1 MSVPTDIE
9 RFMPTMSGRIA
20 YEHRHRYAVCLP
32 HVAGMDVLDVA
43 CGEGYGSRMLAEA
56 ARSVVGVDIDEQVI
70 LRARKNYRRNRNVSF
85 EVANCVTLP
94 FPDQRFDVIVS
105 METVEHLTETE
116 QEQFVYEVK
125 RVARRNA
132 LFIISTPN
140 RELYSEQSGKANPF
154 HKKELSE
161 QEFRRILRKS
171 FKAVEVWGQRFYI
184 HSVIAPLAA
193 NRSKAARSRGVQRPP
208 ATATSSLDNSI
219 DGVAHSQYFLA
230 FCSNKS
236 VQSLDRRPSLFIDEK
251 DDLWHEHETVL
262 RWASGLHE
270 EDEAVRT
277 RLREREKRLAELQ
290 SSVEEQKADHD
301 ALVSKV
307 KEFEGIENRLTG
319 QAALLSNQIKDL
331 KDGLTAARSQNAR
344 IESLRKQESRALFEL
359 RATSDRA
366 SQREQELLKELES
379 LRIEL
384 QSARQMLDT
393 YSHSLLA
400 ARGEVQGMEGQLKI
414 SKQGHALASASVDK
428 LSAEIVVLRES
439 NAAAAREVA
448 ESSRRVRDVEAKLH
462 VSEQMRQRLDEQILR
477 GRERIES
484 DRKLNEQLRQQL
496 VVVLSERTA
505 LTQRAEKLEA
515 EAKLSVEHLQ
525 NRDRALNDR
534 DEALALCNAQ
544 FSFLRLKE
552 SVVRDMAAA
561 PKIVRPKI
569 GQMPL
574 GLTLENAQLRPSF
587 RARTEARRKR
597 RAEWKAVAGSGLF
610 DAEWYLACNAD
621 VAVAGVAPLAHFMT
635 YGITE
640 DRDPHPLFS
649 SGWYRIQMHRH
660 GAPTDLPP
668 LLHYLS
674 AGRAQRLSPHPLFDP
689 TYYFAS
695 YRDVAESGVDPLEHF
710 LMCGAAE
717 LRNPH
722 PLVWME
728 RLAKQPGFPAGSR
741 NVLVDYL
748 SNPRLFAASPHPLF
762 DAAAYLQENPDVA
775 RAGANPLLH
784 YCAVGW
790 RQGRAAHRLF
800 AGDWY
805 LARNPDVLAA
815 DIDPLAHYVRHGAQ
829 EYRAPHP
836 LFDIKFYYARYRDA
850 RRLPYDALSDYV
862 MNGLGSEPRETTP
875 EISVADIRALIPPY
889 VLEGAAPISAF
900 LDFGLAVAKPAANGA
915 VSGKHQPAAWP
926 PMPAPVYWLRQRL
939 RDYIIQRFGEEV
951 IGLYVYLMAIVER
964 HGERQN
970 DFPQTRDF
978 AILCDRLRVLA
989 AKHHTEGEVDVS
1001 IVVPVFNNLLY
1012 TLTSLVSLLEHD
1024 SRRSY
1029 EILVG
1034 DDGSTDETPKVLA
1047 AAGGCI
1053 RLIRHEQNLGFVGNC
1068 NRTASFSKGRNI
1080 AFLNN
1085 DTLLLPGW
1093 LDALV
1098 DALEKTPDA
1107 GLAGSKLLNADGTLQ
1122 EAGGIL
1128 WRDGSA
1134 WNFGRNDDPGL
1145 PAYNYLKDVD
1155 YASGAS
1161 LALPA
1166 DLWRQLGGFDAEFAP
1181 AYCEDSD
1188 LAFRVR
1194 QAGLRTLYAPHSM
1207 LIHHEGKSHGRDT
1220 GTGIKAFQ
1228 VENQKKLFGRW
1239 EHVLKDNEPNGQSVF
1254 VARDRSSHKPH
1265 ILFVDHYIPQWD
1277 RDAGSRTMFH
1287 FLRMFVAE
1295 GFQVSLWP
1303 DNLHEDRPYCA
1314 PLQRLGIEVIYG
1326 PSYVGGF
1333 EKFIVEAGPY
1343 LDYALVSRPEVA
1355 IKYYDAIR
1363 SHTKARILYY
1373 GHDVHWKRMEQARVL
1388 ASAAEEP
1395 DAAEDVEK
1403 MRELE
1408 VKNWRKTDVVLYPS
1422 IEERDLVRSLV
1433 PEATAAQVPMLGYVP
1448 EEFSVAR
1455 QNLARFDQRSADEL
1469 LFVGGSHP
1477 PNIDAL
1483 VWFARE
1489 VMPRVLVG
1497 NPRARLNI
1505 VGATMA
1511 AAVERLDSD
1520 TIRVLGRVSDDE
1532 LASLYAS
1539 MGVAVVPLR
1548 YGAGVKGK
1556 TIEAFVNAIPLVTT
1570 SVGLQGITSDQP
1582 LALVAD
1588 DVQGLAEAVL
1598 RAQTDTAT
1606 AKAQA
1611 QAGVR
1616 FMERT
1621 YSMRALR
1628 DAFAPFVHELASAQ
1642 ADGTELAIA
1651 AQGA

>member
-1 MSVPTDIE
+1 
-9 RFMPTMSGRIA
+9 
-20 YEHRHRYAVCLP
+20 
-32 HVAGMDVLDVA
+32 MDVLDVA
-43 CGEGYGSRMLAEA
+43 CGEGYGSMMLAKA

-94 FPDQRFDVIVS
+94 FPDQSFDVIVS

-116 QEQFVYEVK
+116 QEKFVTEVR
-125 RVARRNA
+125 RVARRNV

-140 RELYSEQSGKANPF
+140 REVYSEQSGKENPF
-154 HKKELSE
+154 HKRELRE
-161 QEFRRILRKS
+161 QEFRQLLRRS

-184 HSVIAPLAA
+184 HSIIAPLAA
-193 NRSKAARSRGVQRPP
+193 NRTKAARSGGAQRPP
-208 ATATSSLDNSI
+208 ATPASSLGSYI
-219 DGVAHSQYFLA
+219 DGIAHPQYFVA
-230 FCSNKS
+230 FCSDKS
-236 VQSLDRRPSLFIDEK
+236 VQSLDRRPSLFIDQK
-251 DDLWHEHETVL
+251 DDLWREQETIL

-270 EDEAVRT
+270 EDEALRT

-290 SSVEEQKADHD
+290 SIMEGQKADHD
-301 ALVSKV
+301 ALVTKV
-307 KEFEGIENRLTG
+307 KELEGIDNRLAG
-319 QAALLSNQIKDL
+319 QAALLNNQIKDL

-344 IESLRKQESRALFEL
+344 IESLRKRESRALFEL
-359 RATSDRA
+359 RANSDRA

-393 YSHSLLA
+393 YSHALLA
-400 ARGEVQGMEGQLKI
+400 ARTEVQGLEGQLKI
-414 SKQGHALASASVDK
+414 SQQGHALASANVEK
-428 LSAEIVVLRES
+428 MSAEIVALREL
-439 NAAAAREVA
+439 NAAASRDAERRLNVLKDELATEKRNLQAAVREVA
-448 ESSRRVRDVEAKLH
+448 ESSRRVRDVEGKLH
-462 VSEQMRQRLDEQILR
+462 VGEQMRQRLDEQILR
-477 GRERIES
+477 GRDKIES

-496 VVVLSERTA
+496 VVVLSERAA
-505 LTQRAEKLEA
+505 LTQRAETLEA
-515 EAKLSVEHLQ
+515 ETKLSVEHLQ
-525 NRDRALNDR
+525 NSDRALNDR

-552 SVVRDMAAA
+552 SVVRDMAVAA
-561 PKIVRPKI
+561 KTVRPKI

-574 GLTLENAQLRPSF
+574 GLTFENARLRPSL
-587 RARTEARRKR
+587 RPRTEARRKR
-597 RAEWKAVAGSGLF
+597 HADWKAVASSGLF
-610 DAEWYLACNAD
+610 DGEWYLGRNAD
-621 VAVAGVAPLAHFMT
+621 VATAGVAALAHFMT

-674 AGRAQRLSPHPLFDP
+674 AGRAQRLSPHALFDP
-689 TYYFAS
+689 TYYLAT

-728 RLAKQPGFPAGSR
+728 RLAKQPGFAAGSR
-741 NVLVDYL
+741 TVLVDYL

-762 DAAAYLQENPDVA
+762 DAAAYLQENPDVG
-775 RAGANPLLH
+775 RAEVNPLLH

-815 DIDPLAHYVRHGAQ
+815 DIDPLAHFVRHGAQ

-836 LFDIKFYYARYRDA
+836 LFDIKFYYARYRNA

-875 EISVADIRALIPPY
+875 RISVADVRALVPPDA
-889 VLEGAAPISAF
+889 LENAAPIVAF
-900 LDFGLAVAKPAANGA
+900 IDSDFMVANRTAGLE
-915 VSGKHQPAAWP
+915 VSGGRQVAAWP
-926 PMPAPVYWLRQRL
+926 PVPSPTYWLRQRL

-989 AKHHTEGEVDVS
+989 AKHHAEGEVDVS
-1001 IVVPVFNNLLY
+1001 IVVPVFNHLLY

-1034 DDGSTDETPKVLA
+1034 DDGSTDETPKVFA

-1053 RLIRHEQNLGFVGNC
+1053 RLIRHEQNLGFLGNC
-1068 NRTASFSKGRNI
+1068 NRTASFAKGRNI

-1155 YASGAS
+1155 YVSGAS

-1166 DLWRQLGGFDAEFAP
+1166 TLWRQLGGFDVEFAP

-1194 QAGLRTLYAPHSM
+1194 QTGLRTLYAPHSM
-1207 LIHHEGKSHGRDT
+1207 LIHHEGQSHGRDT

-1228 VENQKKLFGRW
+1228 VENQKKLFSRW
-1239 EHVLKDNEPNGQSVF
+1239 KHVLEDNQPNGQSVF
-1254 VARDRSSHKPH
+1254 VARDRSSRKPH

-1333 EKFIVEAGPY
+1333 EKFIAEAGPY

-1363 SHTKARILYY
+1363 IHTKARILYY
-1373 GHDVHWKRMEQARVL
+1373 GHDVHWKRMEQARAL

-1395 DAAEDVEK
+1395 DAAEDVER

-1408 VKNWRKTDVVLYPS
+1408 AENWRKTDVALYPS
-1422 IEERDLVRSLV
+1422 SEERDLVRSLV
-1433 PEATAAQVPMLGYVP
+1433 PETTAAQVPMLGYVP
-1448 EEFSVAR
+1448 EEFSVAW
-1455 QNLARFDQRSADEL
+1455 QNVARFDQRSADEL

-1489 VMPRVLVG
+1489 VMPRVLAG

-1520 TIRVLGRVSDDE
+1520 TIRVLGRISDDE

-1539 MGVAVVPLR
+1539 MGVALVPLR

-1556 TIEAFVNAIPLVTT
+1556 TIEAFANAIPLVTT

-1582 LALVAD
+1582 LAFVAD
-1588 DVQGLAEAVL
+1588 DVQGVAEAVL

-1611 QAGVR
+1611 EAGVR

-1628 DAFAPFVHELASAQ
+1628 DAFAPFVHELASAR
-1642 ADGTELAIA
+1642 ADRTELATA